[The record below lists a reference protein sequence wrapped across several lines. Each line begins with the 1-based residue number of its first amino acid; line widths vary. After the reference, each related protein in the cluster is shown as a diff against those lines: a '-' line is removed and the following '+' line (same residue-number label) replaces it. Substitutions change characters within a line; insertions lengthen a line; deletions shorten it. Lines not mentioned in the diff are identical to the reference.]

1 MIKFI
6 AGDILRAPSQYIAID
21 VATDSEEGMFTGLAM
36 KVSSKWPDVQR
47 HFKQFTRGNKFQG
60 GELFVVSPGKNR
72 PGIIYIAIQPYLHNT
87 SSPFLNGGLRKLA
100 RYCVK
105 HKVESVSL
113 PRIGAGLVDVDW
125 ENETRPLLVKYFEG
139 AKTMFYVYDDQ
150 KQKQ

>member
-1 MIKFI
+1 
-6 AGDILRAPSQYIAID
+6 
-21 VATDSEEGMFTGLAM
+21 
-36 KVSSKWPDVQR
+36 
-47 HFKQFTRGNKFQG
+47 
-60 GELFVVSPGKNR
+60 
-72 PGIIYIAIQPYLHNT
+72 
-87 SSPFLNGGLRKLA
+87 
-100 RYCVK
+100 VK